1 MARTHLRW
9 DSPWALV
16 RPQAAS
22 VLPAFVQ
29 SAVAD
34 TANTE
39 PASLDVVLGAG
50 ATAGNLIL
58 IGANS
63 DATLTPPAGFATA
76 ASAINAQA
84 TYLFWKIAAGGE
96 TTLTVTPSVG
106 RPVALVAAE
115 YSGITAV
122 SPVDQSASA
131 SSVGASTAGPVSAGA
146 TSSTVQAV
154 ELVVAVTG
162 PHSYSSPSPPG
173 SPTWTNSYTGRGA
186 AASALVATA
195 GRNSAVFLADLIVS
209 STGAQSTSTSWTNSA
224 QDWGAVIATFK
235 GA

>member
-1 MARTHLRW
+1 VARTSLRW
-9 DSPWALV
+9 DSPSSLV
-16 RPQAAS
+16 RPQPVAA
-22 VLPAFVQ
+22 LPAFVQ
-29 SAVAD
+29 AAVAD
-34 TANTE
+34 TGNTE

-50 ATAGNLIL
+50 ATAGNLIV
-58 IGANS
+58 IAANS

-76 ASAINAQA
+76 ASAVSAQGC
-84 TYLFWKIAAGGE
+84 YCFWKIAAGGE

-106 RPVALVAAE
+106 RPMALVAAE
-115 YSGITAV
+115 YSGIAV
-122 SPVDQSASA
+122 SPVDQTASNSATGS
-131 SSVGASTAGPVSAGA
+131 STAGPVSAG
-146 TSSTVQAV
+146 TTGTTLQAV
-154 ELVVAVTG
+154 ELAIAVTG

-195 GRNSAVFLADLIVS
+195 GRNSAVFLADLVLL
-209 STGAQSTSTSWTNSA
+209 STGTTTTSTSWTNSS

>member
-9 DSPWALV
+9 DAPWALV
-16 RPQAAS
+16 RPQA
-22 VLPAFVQ
+22 VGMPPAFVQ
-29 SAVAD
+29 AAVAD
-34 TANTE
+34 TGNTE
-39 PASLDVVLGAG
+39 PATLDVVLGVG

-63 DATLTPPAGFATA
+63 DATLTPPVGFATA

-84 TYLFWKIAAGGE
+84 TYLFWKIATGGE

-106 RPVALVAAE
+106 RPIALVAAE
-115 YSGITAV
+115 YSGIAA
-122 SPVDQSASA
+122 SPVDQTVSASA
-131 SSVGASTAGPVSAGA
+131 VGSSTAGPVSAGA
-146 TSSTVQAV
+146 TSTTVQAV

-173 SPTWTNSYTGRGA
+173 SPTWTNSYAGRGA

-195 GRNSAVFLADLIVS
+195 GRNSAAFLADLVVG
-209 STGAQSTSTSWTNSA
+209 TVGAQSTSTSWTNSS

>member
-1 MARTHLRW
+1 MARTSLRW
-9 DSPWALV
+9 ESPSALV
-16 RPQAAS
+16 RPQVS
-22 VLPAFVQ
+22 SSLPAFVQ
-29 SAVAD
+29 AAVAD
-34 TANTE
+34 TGNTE
-39 PASLDVVLGAG
+39 PATLDVVLGAS

-84 TYLFWKIAAGGE
+84 TYLFWKIATGGE

-106 RPVALVAAE
+106 RPLALVAAE
-115 YSGITAV
+115 YSGINA
-122 SPVDQSASA
+122 SPVDQTASNSATGS
-131 SSVGASTAGPVSAGA
+131 STAGPVSAGA
-146 TSSTVQAV
+146 TGTTTQAV

-173 SPTWTNSYTGRGA
+173 SPTWTNGYNGRGA
-186 AASALVATA
+186 AASALVATS
-195 GRNSAVFLADLIVS
+195 GRNSATFLADLIVS
-209 STGAQSTSTSWTNSA
+209 SVGAQSTSTSWTNSS
-224 QDWGAVIATFK
+224 QDWGAVVATFK